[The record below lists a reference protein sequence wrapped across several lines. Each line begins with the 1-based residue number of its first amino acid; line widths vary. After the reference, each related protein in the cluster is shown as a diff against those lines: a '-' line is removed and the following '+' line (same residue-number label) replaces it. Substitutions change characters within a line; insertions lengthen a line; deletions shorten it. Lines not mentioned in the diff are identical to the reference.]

1 MEQINRNTQESFD
14 NLNALTKV
22 GAPIPGESLTNSP
35 DNPMPWEG
43 PSKHSELA
51 PAIDQIITELCTPEI
66 YHPVVDSMRAGF
78 PVAEMAEQVVFDGFS
93 KGMWNPD
100 LMLLLVEPTMYILIA
115 LADMAD
121 VEPRIDME
129 DDIDDDET
137 QLSNIGKAI
146 EVAKEKVNPK
156 QIPKDISNKVKELL
170 ADVDK
175 ENKSLLAADQAPD
188 ETESISTNSLL
199 SREEV

>member
-1 MEQINRNTQESFD
+1 MIEPQNKESLE
-14 NLNALTKV
+14 NLTAISKV
-22 GAPIPGESLTNSP
+22 GAPVPGESLTSDPDQSNS
-35 DNPMPWEG
+35 WERA
-43 PSKHSELA
+43 PKFVELA
-51 PAIDQIITELCTPEI
+51 PAIDALLVELAEPEI
-66 YHPVVDSMRAGF
+66 FHQLVDSMRAGF